1 MTPLRARGTLTVMQP
16 SMHAHLATFADLEA
30 WDKGYEV
37 VDGQLVRKAS
47 PSFEHGGA
55 QASIVRAQAAFHGR
69 RGLGGGW
76 WIHTEVDVELAPH
89 QIYLPDVA
97 GWRIDVVPERP
108 RGRPV
113 RIPPQWACEVLS
125 ASTADRDLGAK
136 LRGYHQA
143 GVGYYWLVD
152 TERQELRVL
161 RRHDHGYRLML
172 AAGPGELVRA
182 EPFEI
187 LELDTGELFGE

>member
-1 MTPLRARGTLTVMQP
+1 MQP
-16 SMHAHLATFADLEA
+16 DVHALLATFADLEPFE
-30 WDKGYEV
+30 KGHEI

-55 QASIVRAQAAFHGR
+55 QASIVRALSSFHGR

-97 GWRIDVVPERP
+97 GWRIDLVPERP

-113 RIPPQWACEVLS
+113 RIAPQWACEVLS

-136 LRGYHQA
+136 LRGYHRA
-143 GVGYYWLVD
+143 GVRHYWVVD
-152 TERQELRVL
+152 PERQELRVL
-161 RRHDHGYRLML
+161 RWQEPGYQLVVTV
-172 AAGPGELVRA
+172 GSGDSVRA
-182 EPFEI
+182 EPFDAI
-187 LELDTGELFGE
+187 ELDLDELFGQ